1 MKRAIVLSGGGAKG
15 AYQMGFW
22 KAIRQL
28 NISYDIVTGTSIG
41 ALNGALMVQKSY
53 FTAYRLWYFMNYN
66 RVYDRKTSS
75 EFSSDNRDIMMKYAK
90 KVIKGGLDVEN
101 LEKTIRNSI
110 KPRLFYNSKIDYG
123 LITVKFPSLKPVIL
137 TKDKI
142 EKDLLCDYLVASA
155 SCFPAFKMKNINNK
169 KYIDGGYYDNLPI
182 NLAISMG
189 ADEVIAVNLKEVGN
203 VKKVKNKNIKVK
215 IIEPNNDIGN
225 FLIMDKNQS
234 RRAIKFGY
242 NDTMKAFGKLEGAKY
257 TFKPCS
263 IEDNFNYYYDY
274 FCDICKKHLNK
285 EKYSKVSK
293 FNATKFNDILE
304 RLALSFNINETEIY
318 TMDKMNYLI
327 SKYYDKYIDISL
339 NDVLKKIK
347 ERKLSKRFLSKEII
361 ILIYRELNKKRSKIL
376 KSIIDLLPDSV
387 YCAIYLKT
395 VIDKEKEL

>member
-1 MKRAIVLSGGGAKG
+1 
-15 AYQMGFW
+15 
-22 KAIRQL
+22 
-28 NISYDIVTGTSIG
+28 
-41 ALNGALMVQKSY
+41 
-53 FTAYRLWYFMNYN
+53 
-66 RVYDRKTSS
+66 
-75 EFSSDNRDIMMKYAK
+75 
-90 KVIKGGLDVEN
+90 
-101 LEKTIRNSI
+101 
-110 KPRLFYNSKIDYG
+110 
-123 LITVKFPSLKPVIL
+123 
-137 TKDKI
+137 
-142 EKDLLCDYLVASA
+142 
-155 SCFPAFKMKNINNK
+155 
-169 KYIDGGYYDNLPI
+169 
-182 NLAISMG
+182 
-189 ADEVIAVNLKEVGN
+189 
-203 VKKVKNKNIKVK
+203 
-215 IIEPNNDIGN
+215 
-225 FLIMDKNQS
+225 
-234 RRAIKFGY
+234 
-242 NDTMKAFGKLEGAKY
+242 MKAFGKLEGTKY
-257 TFKPCS
+257 TFKPGS